1 MFLHHIDGRGIF
13 VSGGSG
19 LPGFPGRPG
28 APGETVGSDVP
39 GPVGDPGLP
48 GLDGEYG
55 KYVSSSPVLAVRFL
69 FPFLSFSCLSSPFL
83 LTPFSS
89 WFFRFSRSPRTSR
102 ATWSR
107 HSSGRQR

>member
-1 MFLHHIDGRGIF
+1 MRMRCLYVALMAGVFF

-39 GPVGDPGLP
+39 GPIGDPGLP

-55 KYVSSSPVLAVRFL
+55 KYVSTSPVLAVRFL
-69 FPFLSFSCLSSPFL
+69 FPFSFLFLPLLSFPFNSL
-83 LTPFSS
+83 LFLVL
-89 WFFRFSRSPRTSR
+89 
-102 ATWSR
+102 
-107 HSSGRQR
+107 